1 MYPNSALTAWQ
12 FAAMIIVV
20 LAGLAAWLTAVYL
33 AAREPRRHA
42 GEAGLAH
49 TPAGDHEEKQPES
62 RAA

>member
-33 AAREPRRHA
+33 AAREPRSHA

-49 TPAGDHEEKQPES
+49 TPASHHEDKQPES